1 MAEQIEVRDI
11 EESARL
17 VETGRDLLESLK
29 GIRARQLE
37 VRRLTVLEVEYRQ
50 RWGDIDGMLEEW
62 EGHLGDVDDDLLDSE
77 RELREVED
85 EVGEVKREYEALLIV
100 EDELK
105 RIKTTLMEEVK

>member
-1 MAEQIEVRDI
+1 MAESIKAEDI
-11 EESARL
+11 EQSTRL

-50 RWGDIDGMLEEW
+50 QVGDVDGMLVEW

-85 EVGEVKREYEALLIV
+85 EVAEVLKEHEALLMV
-100 EDELK
+100 QDELK
-105 RIKTTLMEEVK
+105 RIKTTIIGEKI

>member
-1 MAEQIEVRDI
+1 MAEEIEARDI
-11 EESARL
+11 EESAHL
-17 VETGRDLLESLK
+17 LKTGKDLLESLK

-85 EVGEVKREYEALLIV
+85 EVAEVEKEHEALLMV
-100 EDELK
+100 QDEFN
-105 RIKTTLMEEVK
+105 RIKTTIKK